1 MTKRIIPQSENPP
14 KELLSKKTLA
24 GMSLTVDDQKW
35 IKILLDTQNEVF
47 NDAFD
52 TNIKELTGALAE
64 VIQAQNVK
72 VFAVM
77 ETQTESIK
85 RISSNVDRIVGRLD
99 VIENRL
105 VSIEKSGNDRE
116 RRIAFLERYAS
127 IPQTIMRHAIGV
139 FIGLMVGLGIGYWLH
154 SLIR

>member
-1 MTKRIIPQSENPP
+1 MQKGNLDLNKVPISDKVKKGMT
-14 KELLSKKTLA
+14 
-24 GMSLTVDDQKW
+24 LTVEDQQWLKR
-35 IKILLDTQNEVF
+35 LLDLQSDTF

-52 TNIKELTGALAE
+52 VNIKELTGALAE
-64 VIQAQNVK
+64 VIQAQNMK

-85 RISSNVDRIVGRLD
+85 KISGNVDRIVGRLD
-99 VIENRL
+99 IIENRL